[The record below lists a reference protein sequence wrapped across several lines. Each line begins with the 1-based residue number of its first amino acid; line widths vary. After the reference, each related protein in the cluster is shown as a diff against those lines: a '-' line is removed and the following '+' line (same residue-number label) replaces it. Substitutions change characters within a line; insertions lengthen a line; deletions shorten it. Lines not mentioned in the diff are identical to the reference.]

1 MSSLASTSRW
11 TLDYAVPE
19 SAKPKVR
26 DPPGYTQALS
36 VKASEKKA
44 TSLIKPADL
53 SALRQQK
60 AWELALAPAKNVP
73 MQAFMMYM
81 SGGGIQIF
89 SIMSV
94 WFLLKQA
101 VGGMFSVDKAFAP
114 FEAASKAKQPASN
127 DPPQS
132 FMQQK
137 IVYVLCQFAL
147 LCVGLWKT
155 NSMGLLPTSREDWAP
170 FYGAFSSSSA
180 AADVAAAAAA
190 ATFAPFVPAPDPIG
204 VGFEASSGVGVPA

>member
-1 MSSLASTSRW
+1 
-11 TLDYAVPE
+11 
-19 SAKPKVR
+19 
-26 DPPGYTQALS
+26 
-36 VKASEKKA
+36 
-44 TSLIKPADL
+44 
-53 SALRQQK
+53 
-60 AWELALAPAKNVP
+60 
-73 MQAFMMYM
+73 MMYM

-101 VGGMFSVDKAFAP
+101 VGGMFSVDKGPSLSLPDLQNRDLQDLRLQRSHLSRPLPRPSSRRQTNRHNHSCSRRSSTFS
-114 FEAASKAKQPASN
+114 ASSR
-127 DPPQS
+127 S
-132 FMQQK
+132 S
-137 IVYVLCQFAL
+137 YAL
-147 LCVGLWKT
+147 SPLPTSARNIDHLRNTAQCVGLWKT

-204 VGFEASSGVGVPA
+204 VGFEAFSGVGVPA